1 MILLYLTIT
10 IGQNLEEQWLYKNE
24 YIFAYIVT
32 IYLYI
37 VTNIIMNSEFTIGTV
52 SSLIAYTATYPIDV
66 IKTNYQVLNYQNKNI
81 GTVGV
86 IKNIY
91 KTNGLYG
98 YYKGSSST
106 LLTYPIFWGMFFDV
120 QNTSN
125 NWILRQTN
133 NSILTKLISP
143 MIASTVASFVTNPL
157 FVIKVRFQTDSI
169 SGGKSNYPN
178 IIKNIWMVEG
188 MRGFYKGFLSTVL
201 NNTKL
206 WLQFPLYDYIN
217 NKTNNIVIS
226 SVGSKFISSMLFYP
240 TDLIR
245 INQRF
250 STTKISITEASKNIF
265 RSHGLKGFY
274 NGLMLYNILSLPNF
288 VLLMVIRDYLKK

>member
-1 MILLYLTIT
+1 
-10 IGQNLEEQWLYKNE
+10 
-24 YIFAYIVT
+24 
-32 IYLYI
+32 
-37 VTNIIMNSEFTIGTV
+37 MNSEFAIGTV

-66 IKTNYQVLNYQNKNI
+66 IKTNYQILNYQNKNI
-81 GTVGV
+81 NTVGV

-125 NWILRQTN
+125 NWISMKTN
-133 NSILTKLISP
+133 NSILTKLIPP

-169 SGGKSNYPN
+169 SGSKSNYPN
-178 IIKNIWMVEG
+178 IIKNIWTVEG
-188 MRGFYKGFLSTVL
+188 MHGFYKGFFSTVL

-206 WLQFPLYDYIN
+206 WLQFPLYDYIQ
-217 NKTNNIVIS
+217 NKTNNIVIAS
-226 SVGSKFISSMLFYP
+226 IGSKFISSMLFYP

-250 STTKISITEASKNIF
+250 SINKISMIEASKNIF